1 MKTQLILFHRPANNA
16 IIPDGTGTPTEAYT
30 YRLAQ
35 NPNEIISESLVGIVR
50 PANKTGASGLAL
62 DLYEGISIPITFSIS
77 DIREPEKK
85 RTSWSKTI
93 TIPGTKNNNRIFSHV
108 YEIGQDGWITI
119 GNTSFYEGFNPNL
132 RKECIVM
139 NDGVQVLKGNLQLK
153 RIKKDLNDNI
163 EYEIALNGDLTSLF
177 YDIGTTKLSD
187 LDLSEWTHDWSK
199 TNIENSWYGNS
210 KKDDGT
216 TYASIS
222 NGTAY
227 QIKSLYR
234 DATTGRLAVETY
246 SNHNLLEDDFVYIE
260 PFTGGSQLY
269 LLAAKGEWVVTE
281 KVSATK
287 FVVNYFYP
295 VALMTTG
302 SSVTVATASN
312 SSYCY

>member
-16 IIPDGTGTPTEAYT
+16 IVPDGTGTPTEAYT

-35 NPNEIISESLVGIVR
+35 NPNEIISESFVGIVR

-187 LDLSEWTHDWSK
+187 L
-199 TNIENSWYGNS
+199 
-210 KKDDGT
+210 
-216 TYASIS
+216 
-222 NGTAY
+222 
-227 QIKSLYR
+227 
-234 DATTGRLAVETY
+234 
-246 SNHNLLEDDFVYIE
+246 LL
-260 PFTGGSQLY
+260 
-269 LLAAKGEWVVTE
+269 LL
-281 KVSATK
+281 
-287 FVVNYFYP
+287 
-295 VALMTTG
+295 
-302 SSVTVATASN
+302 
-312 SSYCY
+312 